1 MNMSMISR
9 FDDFCVHQ
17 TPGYLAIPATTDRNF
32 YDRYFFI
39 GYSTDASVIFGFA
52 YGSYPNRH
60 VNDAHFSITVDGIQY
75 SLHGSD
81 RLTSDGVRADPSAPR
96 VGPLSIE
103 VLEPMRVLRCS
114 ARNNET
120 GIAFE
125 LTFRAVSGAI
135 DEGRLQVPRDGLLY
149 IDQTR
154 FMQYG
159 SWEGWVEI
167 DGRRIVIDPE
177 VTFGLRDKSWG
188 VREMAEQTVAPEQAT
203 MFWMNV
209 VMLLE
214 AMPADRRYS
223 VIRTVDR
230 PDGSSHERTGY
241 FAPVYERPDLAPV
254 GERNLR
260 EIATWTFD
268 LDFRPGTRIVA
279 GGRYRVE
286 WPDGRTTEIEGRA
299 LGTFWYQGIGYYH
312 PVWSH
317 GLDHGGLRFE
327 REQWSVDDV
336 DLSRPDRQFVASVMA
351 FRAEGRPIGFGH
363 TEHHF
368 LGSYQPYGWTDR
380 YAGLP

>member
-1 MNMSMISR
+1 MNIPMISR

-17 TPGYLAIPATTDRNF
+17 TPDYVAVPVTTDRNF

-39 GYSTDASVIFGFA
+39 GYSTDASVIFGFG
-52 YGSYPNRH
+52 YGRYPNRH
-60 VNDAHFSITVDGIQY
+60 VNDAHFSIVVDGVQY
-75 SLHGSD
+75 SLHASD
-81 RLTSDGVRADPSAPR
+81 RLASAGVRADPSASR
-96 VGPLSIE
+96 VGPLSVE

-114 ARNNET
+114 GGSNST

-135 DEGRLQVPRDGLLY
+135 DEGRLQVPREGLLY

-167 DGRRIVIDPE
+167 DGRRIPVDPQ
-177 VTFGLRDKSWG
+177 VTYGLRDKSWG
-188 VREMAEQTVAPEQAT
+188 VREMAEQTVAPEKTT

-209 VMLLE
+209 VMLLQPD
-214 AMPADRRYS
+214 AAIRSYS

-241 FAPVYERPDLAPV
+241 FAPIYDDPASAPV
-254 GERNLR
+254 GERDLR
-260 EIATWTFD
+260 EIRSWNFD

-279 GGRYRVE
+279 SGRYRVD
-286 WPDGRTTEIEGRA
+286 WPDGTSTDLEGVA

-317 GLDHGGLRFE
+317 GLDHGGLRVE
-327 REQWSVDDV
+327 REEWSVADI

-351 FRAEGRPIGFGH
+351 FRANGKTIGFGH

-368 LGSYQPYGWTDR
+368 LGTYQPYGWTDR